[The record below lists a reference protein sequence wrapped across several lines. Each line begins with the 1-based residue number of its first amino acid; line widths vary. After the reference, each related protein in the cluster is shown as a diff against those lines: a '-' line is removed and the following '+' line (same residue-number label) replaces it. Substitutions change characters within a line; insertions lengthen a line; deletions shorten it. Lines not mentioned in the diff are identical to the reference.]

1 MNLNRFIQIASVFL
15 ITTANLHARPADPYL
30 DGLQARAS
38 EQLLWTEPGWLNLLH
53 YRVGTSPV
61 LGVGGSRYSSF
72 VDDDKFF
79 LAEGGK
85 NDPAAEMAATLSGF
99 FSDHPPGDDHPLCRY
114 PARLAWLDNHLNI
127 DRSRLPRVE
136 CPLYQQWRSL
146 VDADSVVLV
155 FPAHHLNSPSSMF
168 GHTLLRLDTRQ
179 GGQQSDWLAYAVNFG
194 ANVPASDNSLLYAFR
209 GLTGGYPG
217 QFIVAPYFKKIQEYN
232 RDENR
237 DIWEYPL
244 NLSAQETDRLVTHLW
259 ELKEINFDYFFF
271 TENCSYRLLELLQIA
286 RPSVELTDEF
296 LFTAIPID
304 TVRSVERAGL
314 IAATNYRPSLASE
327 LTNHLTRLP
336 DKLHPLVARLAED
349 VVVTQTE
356 AFTRLSRDDQYLSL
370 QAAYQAVRY
379 QQGRKVRDQTQ
390 ARNSL
395 ALLAKLNEFPVAKR
409 IEVAVPVAP
418 QKSHQS
424 RRLALTVG
432 RDADRNYTQLDLR
445 LGYHSLL
452 DNSYGFLKGAQ
463 INMANTAIRHYEDG
477 GLKLERLDLADV
489 FSLTKKDQF
498 FDALSWRVYGGL
510 ERINVADRRPLA
522 AHITGGGGYAFDLR
536 GTTVY
541 GLLSARVEHNRD
553 FDDPAELAAG
563 GELGW
568 LYKSAPGTGLVTLSG
583 LEFSGGEQ
591 RMAMIWEQN
600 MVLSVNTSL
609 RFRADRRWYDSYT
622 GSELSLGYHVFFR

>member
-1 MNLNRFIQIASVFL
+1 
-15 ITTANLHARPADPYL
+15 
-30 DGLQARAS
+30 
-38 EQLLWTEPGWLNLLH
+38 
-53 YRVGTSPV
+53 
-61 LGVGGSRYSSF
+61 
-72 VDDDKFF
+72 
-79 LAEGGK
+79 
-85 NDPAAEMAATLSGF
+85 
-99 FSDHPPGDDHPLCRY
+99 
-114 PARLAWLDNHLNI
+114 
-127 DRSRLPRVE
+127 
-136 CPLYQQWRSL
+136 L
-146 VDADSVVLV
+146 VNADSVVLV

-168 GHTLLRLDTRQ
+168 GHTLLRLDARRDQ
-179 GGQQSDWLAYAVNFG
+179 QQSDWLAYAVNFG

-271 TENCSYRLLELLQIA
+271 TENCSYRLLELLEIA
-286 RPSVELTDEF
+286 RPSVELTDDF
-296 LFTAIPID
+296 VLTAIPVD
-304 TVRSVERAGL
+304 TVRSVERAGM

-327 LTNHLTRLP
+327 LAGRLSQLP
-336 DKLHPLVARLAED
+336 ETLHPLVAGVAEA
-349 VVVTQTE
+349 VETTQTE
-356 AFTRLSRDDQYLSL
+356 VFTGLSRDDQYLTL

-379 QQGRKVRDQTQ
+379 RQGKRPRDQAL

-395 ALLAKLNEFPVAKR
+395 ALLAKIHESPVRKPMD
-409 IEVAVPVAP
+409 VVVPVAP

-424 RRLALTVG
+424 RRLALTAG
-432 RDADRNYTQLDLR
+432 READRNYTQLDLR

-463 INMANTAIRHYEDG
+463 INMANTAIRHYEGG
-477 GLKLERLDLADV
+477 GLKLERLNLADV

-510 ERINVADRRPLA
+510 ERVNVADRRPLA
-522 AHITGGGGYAFDLR
+522 AHISGGGGYAFDLR

-568 LYKSAPGTGLVTLSG
+568 LYKNVAGTGLVTLSG

-591 RMAMIWEQN
+591 RMVMTWEQN

-609 RFRADRRWYDSYT
+609 RFRADRRWYDRYT